1 MREHQKA
8 LTSGYA
14 AAKSAEA
21 EHAVDKVHVM
31 KWVEVQV
38 MGAVC
43 TTLSSIEQRCGH
55 THCHPSRT
63 LISPNSFLVPHS
75 HWHLHWFPT
84 CLESKPSRLC
94 IRTLPHQPH
103 PCPPFTLPPYWFLFS
118 CPVSLFVPL
127 APSPFLTHM
136 KLHALHVDYHRWWG
150 PLNWGQNIWLW
161 QFPTVHP
168 WLA

>member
-21 EHAVDKVHVM
+21 EHAIDKVHVM

-43 TTLSSIEQRCGH
+43 TTLRSIAQWRHGTAGQKQPEQRCRH

-63 LISPNSFLVPHS
+63 LISPQLLLSS
-75 HWHLHWFPT
+75 
-84 CLESKPSRLC
+84 S
-94 IRTLPHQPH
+94 
-103 PCPPFTLPPYWFLFS
+103 
-118 CPVSLFVPL
+118 
-127 APSPFLTHM
+127 
-136 KLHALHVDYHRWWG
+136 
-150 PLNWGQNIWLW
+150 
-161 QFPTVHP
+161 
-168 WLA
+168 